1 MGRESGRGSRRVN
14 SALAGNTPDA
24 HSKPRVVL
32 GVTGGIAAYK
42 SCTLLRLLS
51 KAGVGVHVIPTPAA
65 LEMVGRTTWE
75 ALSGNPVYTRVT
87 EGADSV
93 THIRYAQ
100 EADLIIV
107 APATANTLAK
117 VRWGLADNLLT
128 STLLAATCPVIMAP
142 AMHTEMWLD
151 EATVENVAVLRDRGI
166 EITDVATGALTS
178 GDIGAGRMLEPEELA
193 DIVLERLKTTRDFE
207 GVRIAISAGG
217 THEAL
222 DPVRFIGNR
231 SSGRFGVEIA
241 RAALARGADVC
252 LVAANVS
259 ADVLAGAHGAQ
270 IRRVESA
277 LDMQAAMREEAA
289 SADIIIMAAAV
300 ADYRP
305 AQAGETK
312 RKKTGEPLQIE
323 LVENPDILADLATN
337 RGREGQMVVGFAA
350 ETGDENASALDYGIA
365 KAKRKGAD
373 LLIVNEVGAA
383 LGFGD
388 VDTAITIVNSQG
400 DILSQAEGSKSRMAQ
415 HILSQLRETMK

>member
-1 MGRESGRGSRRVN
+1 MSLPSSSR
-14 SALAGNTPDA
+14 P
-24 HSKPRVVL
+24 KVVV

-42 SCTLLRLLS
+42 TCSLVRLLI
-51 KAGVGVHVIPTPAA
+51 KAGIDVHVIPTPAA

-75 ALSGNPVYTRVT
+75 ALSGNPVHTRVT

-93 THIRYAQ
+93 THIRYAH

-142 AMHTEMWLD
+142 AMHTEMWLN
-151 EATVENVAVLRDRGI
+151 EATVENVAVLRERGI

-193 DIVLERLKTTRDFE
+193 SIVLERLEGARDFE

-217 THEAL
+217 THEAI

-241 RAALARGADVC
+241 RAALKRRADVC
-252 LVAANVS
+252 LVSANVS
-259 ADVLAGAHGAQ
+259 ADVLARAHGASVRQ
-270 IRRVESA
+270 VESA
-277 LDMQAAMREEAA
+277 LDMQAIMREEAE

-305 AQAGETK
+305 SEAGETK
-312 RKKTGEPLQIE
+312 HKKTGESLQLE
-323 LVENPDILADLATN
+323 LVENPDILAELAAN
-337 RGREGQMVVGFAA
+337 RGREEQLVVGFAA
-350 ETGDENASALDYGIA
+350 ETGDEKASALDYGIA

-373 LLIVNEVGAA
+373 MLIINEVGAA
-383 LGFGD
+383 TGFGD
-388 VDTAITIVNSQG
+388 VDTAITVVNG
-400 DILSQAEGSKSRMAQ
+400 EGEILSHAEGSKSRMAE
-415 HILSQLRETMK
+415 HILRVLRERIN